1 MKTSPWARGLVYVLI
16 RLGLLAVFLFYTFPL
31 FWVVWTSLKPPR
43 LAYQPGAWTFRPTLQ
58 GYVDAL
64 SAHRIPELAL
74 NSLIVA
80 SITTFIALTLG
91 TLAAYALVRFPF
103 KYRTHVFVFFLG
115 ARFVPPVALVIP
127 AFLLASRIGIG
138 DTRTV
143 LVLMYLV
150 LTLTFTVLMMRG
162 FLQGVSAEH
171 EEAAVLDG
179 CTRLGAFVR
188 ITLPM
193 LRGGLFATAVFL
205 FMYAWNEFPY
215 ALFLTSFRARTLATA
230 VEYFE
235 GVQGVAWNGAMA
247 YGFLSMLP
255 VLILALLVRKYM
267 IQGLTFG
274 ITRE

>member
-1 MKTSPWARGLVYVLI
+1 MRRTWWRRASYLLVRAGLV
-16 RLGLLAVFLFYTFPL
+16 GVFLFYAFPL
-31 FWVVWTSLKPPR
+31 FWVFWTSLKPPR
-43 LAYQPGAWTFRPTLQ
+43 LAYQPGAWIFRPTLV
-58 GYVDAL
+58 GYVDAI
-64 SAHRIPELAL
+64 SAHRIPQLAW
-74 NSLIVA
+74 NSVVVA
-80 SITTFIALTLG
+80 VTATLIALVLG
-91 TLAAYALVRFPF
+91 TLAAYALVRFRFRLRRPTF
-103 KYRTHVFVFFLG
+103 MFFLG

-127 AFLLASRIGIG
+127 AFLLANFVNIL
-138 DTRTV
+138 DTRLV

-150 LTLTFTVLMMRG
+150 LTVTFTVLMMKG
-162 FLQGVSAEH
+162 FLQGISVEH
-171 EEAAVLDG
+171 EEAALLDG

-215 ALFLTSFRARTLATA
+215 ALFLTSFRARTLPTA

-247 YGFLSMLP
+247 YGFMSMLP
-255 VLILALLVRKYM
+255 VLVLALLVRQYM

-274 ITRE
+274 ISRD